1 MEPRDGQDALTH
13 RKHRIAQVALNKEAP
28 LVRRRVPVQL
38 AHRTRLE
45 HDLRGGEVL
54 RGLESRGVDRLD
66 LSAGELLIRLLG
78 PVEDVG
84 VRDLALRALRRDG
97 LVGGGLMR
105 EDVELLRRC
114 L

>member
-1 MEPRDGQDALTH
+1 MRPRTH
-13 RKHRIAQVALNKEAP
+13 RKDRIAQVALDEEAP

-38 AHRTRLE
+38 AHRTRLK

-84 VRDLALRALRRDG
+84 IRNLALRALRRDG
-97 LVGGGLMR
+97 LIGGGLVR
-105 EDVELLRRC
+105 EDIELLGRR